1 MKKPKLNIS
10 EKNFIY
16 NIILTLLICF
26 IIFSYMIFFMPN
38 IYLEKKNQE
47 NEDLALK
54 VHESFVK
61 DISYD
66 SARDVA
72 KEGMI
77 SLYKK
82 NNSDEVCLS
91 GLNFDTIIKIK
102 NKNVLNFL
110 QYLENSKGSFDE
122 EVFKNKFLH
131 IKEDLLKSLEDFVD
145 IEGIDYV
152 EVDSDDS
159 IFGKEIRDSILIKSV
174 SRKKDRSSISFM
186 LITYKDSGIYIS
198 TYPLLFDD
206 LTEVKSTIISAFPI
220 IFLLVVIIVFLLN
233 RIYSKSITDPILK
246 MSKFT
251 RESRDNRNISY
262 DLDIHTNDEIEELS
276 ENIKETYKALTENYK
291 SLEKSSEKREVFFK
305 SASHELKT
313 PVQAAILLADGMIEN
328 IGKYKDRDIY
338 LPKLKDK
345 LINLQVLIGDLLY
358 LNKLDEEPIL
368 EKLDLRSIMD
378 ESIINHTD
386 LLEKK
391 KIYLSIKGSRLDK
404 IDYDHFR
411 IVFDNILKNAIE
423 YTDDYGKI
431 EIEFSSD
438 IVIKN
443 YPTRIDSDILN
454 NIKKPFVSSNMSK
467 SRGMG
472 MYIVESLLDDCA
484 YGFSV
489 DYENEI
495 FTIII
500 YKN

>member
-1 MKKPKLNIS
+1 
-10 EKNFIY
+10 
-16 NIILTLLICF
+16 
-26 IIFSYMIFFMPN
+26 
-38 IYLEKKNQE
+38 
-47 NEDLALK
+47 
-54 VHESFVK
+54 
-61 DISYD
+61 
-66 SARDVA
+66 
-72 KEGMI
+72 
-77 SLYKK
+77 
-82 NNSDEVCLS
+82 
-91 GLNFDTIIKIK
+91 
-102 NKNVLNFL
+102 
-110 QYLENSKGSFDE
+110 
-122 EVFKNKFLH
+122 
-131 IKEDLLKSLEDFVD
+131 
-145 IEGIDYV
+145 
-152 EVDSDDS
+152 
-159 IFGKEIRDSILIKSV
+159 
-174 SRKKDRSSISFM
+174 
-186 LITYKDSGIYIS
+186 
-198 TYPLLFDD
+198 
-206 LTEVKSTIISAFPI
+206 
-220 IFLLVVIIVFLLN
+220 
-233 RIYSKSITDPILK
+233 
-246 MSKFT
+246 
-251 RESRDNRNISY
+251 
-262 DLDIHTNDEIEELS
+262 
-276 ENIKETYKALTENYK
+276 
-291 SLEKSSEKREVFFK
+291 
-305 SASHELKT
+305 
-313 PVQAAILLADGMIEN
+313 MIEN

-454 NIKKPFVSSNMSK
+454 NIKKPFVSSNTSK

-489 DYENEI
+489 DYENKI

>member
-1 MKKPKLNIS
+1 
-10 EKNFIY
+10 
-16 NIILTLLICF
+16 
-26 IIFSYMIFFMPN
+26 MPN

-122 EVFKNKFLH
+122 EVFKNKFFH

-159 IFGKEIRDSILIKSV
+159 TFVKEIRDSILIKSV

-251 RESRDNRNISY
+251 RESRANRNISY